1 MASAQQSP
9 ISFRLI
15 VPLTDAAESLPL
27 AVTPA
32 RDEEATCEPGVRKPA
47 AEVVRLWNIPRWTIA
62 EKRMASEGLESSW
75 KAASRRVG
83 DLAEEFRKVI
93 AEGNVLQGEAR
104 ILSDNLSLIRVG
116 LLESHPGIE
125 AANKLPLV
133 ETESGAIPRAMAL
146 ATTFLKATGY
156 AFDEESFVSFLAA
169 TQRKISLKTSEV
181 WNLKPFLEFVLLT
194 QIAGPASAQI
204 TPETCT
210 RGDIPATREP
220 GESLGPLVQSLRELV
235 NLEWKEFFERTAE
248 TEAILRNDP
257 QGGYTQMDFES
268 REAYRAV
275 IVDLAEQTLI
285 SEQEVAQRAVDLARQ
300 AANTEYAHER
310 VKERRAHIGYYL
322 MGAGKGA
329 LGKAIGYHPAPL
341 RRMRETLLKWSDFFY
356 LIGIEVGALLVM
368 AIVLSASH
376 VKPLSIMAGALFV
389 LPAIECAV
397 AMMNVLAARL
407 FPPRKL
413 PRLDFSNGI
422 PEDCTTVVAVPTLL
436 TSEEQVRN
444 AVHNIEIRFLANRD
458 AHLHFALLTDV
469 PDSTQ
474 QFDDKDPLAGFCSGL
489 IEQLNEKYQ
498 HEKKGAFFHF
508 HRERVYNPSEELWMG
523 WERKRGKLLDFNRF
537 LLGQSDSFPVK
548 AGDMSLLANV
558 RYVIT
563 LDLDTQLPADAGH
576 QLVGTIAHPLNRP
589 VVDPTSNT
597 VVEGYAI
604 LQPRVDISIRSAGR
618 SRFASLLSGDT
629 GVDLYSR
636 AVSDVYQ
643 DLFGEGIFTGKG
655 IYEVDAFHKVLE
667 HRFPC
672 NAVLSHDLIEGIYA
686 RTGLVSD
693 IVVVDDYPS
702 HFSAYSRRKHR
713 WVRGDWQIIFGLR
726 PRMRNFFGKMVRN
739 PMSHISRW
747 KIIDNLRRSL
757 MDFATFLLFLC
768 AWLYLPG
775 KPVYWTLAVLALM
788 AFPTYFQFL
797 VSVTTAGKQLGK
809 FDFWKNLLSDFA
821 TAHSMVFFRLVFL
834 CHQTLVTVDAV
845 VRTLIRMKFTHKR
858 LLQWET
864 AADAEVGTGASLVDT
879 YLRWT
884 PILAAAIGVLI
895 FAFRPGALRAALP
908 ILLLWASSSWICK
921 WLNLPQRSGET
932 RISTDD
938 RASIRNVALRTWR
951 FFREFSTP
959 DHNWLIPDIVQQ
971 EPPMIASRLSTTNL
985 GLLLNARQAAV
996 DFGFLTVGEFAQETA
1011 ATLEVAQ
1018 GLPKFRGHLYNWY
1031 TTDTLE
1037 ALEPRFISTVDN
1049 GNLVCSLWTLKQGCV
1064 ELKKQPIFR
1073 PVLWRG
1079 IHDIVDLLVE
1089 IAAGSENN
1097 ELVSST
1103 KDLSQR
1109 VRELSGPE
1117 MNRFDVIGALEIDVT
1132 IYLEKIAACEP
1143 GDDVTWWAQELSQRV
1158 SCLKAT
1164 VEEFAPWLLHDFRR
1178 TLRAMEQAI
1187 SGGILTTLSLDS
1199 AAETYAQISLKLG
1212 DAAEAASLRE
1222 ALKRSGAFAQDL
1234 ADQLTR
1240 LAEASD
1246 AIAAEMDFAFLYN
1259 PTKKQISIGYD
1270 GTAEKVSSYHYDLLA
1285 SEARAAVFAAV
1296 AKGEM
1301 PQQSWFEL
1309 GRSYISYKGE
1319 DVLRSWTGTAFEYLM
1334 PCLWMRTYPNT
1345 LLERS
1350 SKAAIRAQQK
1360 FVAGKDIPWGISES
1374 SCNQRNPD
1382 GHYRYHAFGVPG
1394 VAINRDDC
1402 SGDVVIA
1409 PYATFLALPF
1419 DADAVKNLRKMK
1431 DLGWLSKY
1439 GFYEAADFTP
1449 RRLPEGKDHELV
1461 RNWMA
1466 HHQGMILVAIANA
1479 LCDSAMLKRFHAE
1492 PRVAAHERLLH
1503 ERYPRVV
1510 PAEKEVSDAPEST
1523 SKRLITLMSQAV
1535 LRPGSRNLAPKAS

>member
-9 ISFRLI
+9 INFRLI
-15 VPLTDAAESLPL
+15 VPLEDKADSVPL
-27 AVTPA
+27 ASQPVRSDKTV
-32 RDEEATCEPGVRKPA
+32 CEPGLRKPV
-47 AEVVRLWNIPRWTIA
+47 AEVVRLWNIPRWTIV
-62 EKRMASEGLESSW
+62 EKGTASEELESSW
-75 KAASRRVG
+75 KATSKRIA

-116 LLESHPGIE
+116 LLESHAGIE

-133 ETESGAIPRAMAL
+133 ESESGAIPRAMAL
-146 ATTFLKATGY
+146 ATTFLKSTGY
-156 AFDEESFVSFLAA
+156 VFDEESFTSFLAA
-169 TQRKISLKTSEV
+169 AQRKVSLKISEV

-194 QIAGPASAQI
+194 QIAGPASDQI

-210 RGDIPATREP
+210 RGDVPPIEEP
-220 GESLGPLVQSLRELV
+220 GKSLGPLVQSLKGLV

-248 TEAILRNDP
+248 TESILRNDP
-257 QGGYTQMDFES
+257 QGSYEKMDFES
-268 REAYRAV
+268 REAYRAAV
-275 IVDLAEQTLI
+275 VDLAEQSLY
-285 SEQEVAQRAVDLARQ
+285 SEQDVARKAVDLAQQ
-300 AANTEYAHER
+300 AVNTDYSNER
-310 VKERRAHIGYYL
+310 VKERRAHVGYYL
-322 MGAGKGA
+322 TGAGRGA
-329 LGKAIGYHPAPL
+329 LKKAISYRPAVL
-341 RRMRETLLKWSDFFY
+341 RRTRETLLKWSDFFY
-356 LIGIEVGALLVM
+356 LIGIEVGSLAVM

-376 VKPLSIMAGALFV
+376 VKPLSIMAAALFV

-397 AMMNVLAARL
+397 AIMNVLATRL

-422 PEDCTTVVAVPTLL
+422 PEDCATVVAVPTLL

-444 AVHNIEIRFLANRD
+444 AVHNLEIRFLANRD
-458 AHLHFALLTDV
+458 ANLHFALLTDV

-489 IEQLNEKYQ
+489 IDQLNEKYG

-537 LLGQSDSFPVK
+537 LLGQSDQFPVK
-548 AGDMSLLANV
+548 AGDMPLLASV

-576 QLVGTIAHPLNRP
+576 ELVGTIAHPLNRP

-597 VVEGYAI
+597 VVEGYGI
-604 LQPRVDISIRSAGR
+604 LQPRVDISIRSASR

-655 IYEVDAFHKVLE
+655 IYEVDTFHKVLE

-757 MDFATFLLFLC
+757 MDFATFLLFIC

-775 KPVYWTLAVLALM
+775 KPVYWTLAALALM
-788 AFPTYFQFL
+788 AFPVYFQFA
-797 VSVTTAGKQLGK
+797 VSVGTAGKQLFSFG
-809 FDFWKNLLSDFA
+809 FWKNLLSDFA
-821 TAHSMVFFRLVFL
+821 AAHSMVFFRLAFL

-864 AADAEVGTGASLVDT
+864 AADAEVGTGESLVDT

-895 FAFRPGALRAALP
+895 FAFRPGALRSALP
-908 ILLLWASSSWICK
+908 ILVLWASSNWICK

-932 RISTDD
+932 RISADD
-938 RASIRNVALRTWR
+938 RSLIRNMALRTWR

-959 DHNWLIPDIVQQ
+959 DQNWLIPDIVQQ
-971 EPPMIASRLSTTNL
+971 EPPIVAHRLSTTNL
-985 GLLLNARQAAV
+985 GLLLNSRQAAV
-996 DFGFLTVGEFAQETA
+996 DFGFLTTGEFAKETA
-1011 ATLEVAQ
+1011 STLEVVQ
-1018 GLPKFRGHLYNWY
+1018 RLPKFKGHLYNWY

-1037 ALEPRFISTVDN
+1037 AVEPRFISTVDN
-1049 GNLVCSLWTLKQGCV
+1049 GNLVCSLWTLKQGCL
-1064 ELKKQPIFR
+1064 ELRKQPIFR

-1079 IHDIVDLLVE
+1079 IHDIVDLLME
-1089 IAAGSENN
+1089 LAAQSENPD
-1097 ELVSST
+1097 VISST
-1103 KDLSQR
+1103 TDLSQR

-1117 MNRFDVIGALEIDVT
+1117 LNRFEVIAALEIDAT
-1132 IYLEKIAACEP
+1132 IYLEKVAERDANDDIA
-1143 GDDVTWWAQELSQRV
+1143 WWAQELSHRV
-1158 SCLKAT
+1158 SRLKVM
-1164 VEEFAPWLLHDFRR
+1164 VEDFAPWLLHEFQSKDF
-1178 TLRAMEQAI
+1178 AKGIDGAI
-1187 SGGILTTLSLDS
+1187 LSKLTPES
-1199 AAETYAQISLKLG
+1199 APGAYARISAQLADVSET
-1212 DAAEAASLRE
+1212 ASLTE
-1222 ALKRSGAFAQDL
+1222 ALERSKSVAGSL
-1234 ADQLTR
+1234 ADQLTK

-1246 AIAAEMDFAFLYN
+1246 AMAAEMDFAFLYN

-1270 GTAEKVSSYHYDLLA
+1270 GTEEKVSGYHYDLLA

-1301 PQQSWFEL
+1301 PQESWFEL

-1360 FVAGKDIPWGISES
+1360 FVAGQDIPWGISES

-1419 DADAVKNLRKMK
+1419 DESAVKNLRKMK

-1466 HHQGMILVAIANA
+1466 HHQGMILVAVANA

-1510 PAEKEVSDAPEST
+1510 PTEKEAADAPESA

-1535 LRPGSRNLAPKAS
+1535 LRPGPRNLAPKVS